1 MTKDIEDLL
10 GRHKDMRAKRR
21 PWEAHWQELA
31 ELMLP
36 RRAAFTGERKE
47 GEKRSAN
54 IYDSTPMQ
62 ARRGLS
68 AAIDGLLKPKSKSW
82 FSIEA
87 EDEGLNRADGN
98 KVWLE
103 AAEERLFKAIY
114 EPKARFIQ
122 RSGEVDDELV
132 TFGTGCLFIGEAG
145 DLGRFLFRSIPLER
159 LCVAENADGNID
171 TAFIRHP
178 LTARQ
183 AEQRFGSDNLGAQT
197 LQALKG
203 PNAEPDKLFEF
214 LQVIQPRGERDPR
227 RGDSQN
233 LPIADLM
240 VDVDSRHLVGEAGFH
255 EFPLAVPRWD
265 TATGEIYGR
274 SPAMIALG
282 DSLTLQAQA
291 ETLLKAGQKQVDPP
305 LLVGDD
311 AVLGDIHTYPGG
323 ISYFDMEAAR
333 DLGGRP
339 PVMPLNS
346 GADIPLGRE
355 MQQDC
360 RDQIWAAFFRNV
372 LGLPVDA
379 AKMTATEVLERKD
392 EFIRTIGPVFGRL
405 EADYIAAVVER
416 AFNIMLRAGG
426 FSEPPAAL
434 IGGQVHFRFV
444 SPIEQA
450 RRQIEAAGMARSFE
464 LLAPLAAAQP
474 DILDNFDGDEI
485 ARATPDI
492 FVMPK
497 RWLRPKEKV
506 AAMRSERARAAEA
519 QSLLEGAKTLT
530 EVAGKAAAVGAAEGL

>member
-1 MTKDIEDLL
+1 
-10 GRHKDMRAKRR
+10 
-21 PWEAHWQELA
+21 
-31 ELMLP
+31 
-36 RRAAFTGERKE
+36 
-47 GEKRSAN
+47 
-54 IYDSTPMQ
+54 
-62 ARRGLS
+62 
-68 AAIDGLLKPKSKSW
+68 
-82 FSIEA
+82 
-87 EDEGLNRADGN
+87 
-98 KVWLE
+98 
-103 AAEERLFKAIY
+103 
-114 EPKARFIQ
+114 
-122 RSGEVDDELV
+122 
-132 TFGTGCLFIGEAG
+132 
-145 DLGRFLFRSIPLER
+145 
-159 LCVAENADGNID
+159 
-171 TAFIRHP
+171 
-178 LTARQ
+178 
-183 AEQRFGSDNLGAQT
+183 
-197 LQALKG
+197 
-203 PNAEPDKLFEF
+203 
-214 LQVIQPRGERDPR
+214 VIQPRHERDPR
-227 RGDSQN
+227 KGDSQN
-233 LPIADLM
+233 LPFADLM
-240 VDVDSRHLVGEAGFH
+240 LDVDSRHLVGEAGFH

-291 ETLLKAGQKQVDPP
+291 ETLLKTGQKQVDPP

-426 FSEPPAAL
+426 FSEPPPAL
-434 IGGQVHFRFV
+434 IGGQVRFRFV

-485 ARATPDI
+485 ARSTPDI

-506 AAMRSERARAAEA
+506 AAMRSQRARAAEA

>member
-1 MTKDIEDLL
+1 
-10 GRHKDMRAKRR
+10 
-21 PWEAHWQELA
+21 
-31 ELMLP
+31 
-36 RRAAFTGERKE
+36 
-47 GEKRSAN
+47 
-54 IYDSTPMQ
+54 
-62 ARRGLS
+62 
-68 AAIDGLLKPKSKSW
+68 

-265 TATGEIYGR
+265 TATGEIY
-274 SPAMIALG
+274 
-282 DSLTLQAQA
+282 
-291 ETLLKAGQKQVDPP
+291 
-305 LLVGDD
+305 
-311 AVLGDIHTYPGG
+311 
-323 ISYFDMEAAR
+323 
-333 DLGGRP
+333 
-339 PVMPLNS
+339 
-346 GADIPLGRE
+346 
-355 MQQDC
+355 
-360 RDQIWAAFFRNV
+360 
-372 LGLPVDA
+372 
-379 AKMTATEVLERKD
+379 
-392 EFIRTIGPVFGRL
+392 
-405 EADYIAAVVER
+405 
-416 AFNIMLRAGG
+416 
-426 FSEPPAAL
+426 
-434 IGGQVHFRFV
+434 
-444 SPIEQA
+444 
-450 RRQIEAAGMARSFE
+450 
-464 LLAPLAAAQP
+464 
-474 DILDNFDGDEI
+474 
-485 ARATPDI
+485 
-492 FVMPK
+492 
-497 RWLRPKEKV
+497 
-506 AAMRSERARAAEA
+506 
-519 QSLLEGAKTLT
+519 
-530 EVAGKAAAVGAAEGL
+530 